1 MKFLEHRLNLS
12 LELLR
17 KWLHR
22 LSTHLEIKTTW
33 VWILLGAGLS
43 LLPSFQRLHYTTG
56 CVAVQLG
63 AKKLRMGKNL
73 GIEPGS
79 FKTSN
84 RATSS
89 WLCRAQTKSR
99 SFCFEQTKYLA
110 VTEQVLFSTRTCR
123 AILWSVFKLVV
134 KRYYEIS
141 GGNYEILNNFCPFQQ
156 NSVGMSWAT
165 ICGAIYDV
173 AKAIK
178 YLQGILMNCGEKR

>member
-1 MKFLEHRLNLS
+1 MKFLEHRLSLS
-12 LELLR
+12 LEWLR

-43 LLPSFQRLHYTTG
+43 LLHSFQRLHYTTG

-84 RATSS
+84 RAPSS
-89 WLCRAQTKSR
+89 WLCRAQTISR
-99 SFCFEQTKYLA
+99 SFCFGQRQYSA
-110 VTEQVLFSTRTCR
+110 VTEQVLFLTRTCR
-123 AILWSVFKLVV
+123 AILLSVFKLIVQRYSEICPKPLNLPPRLSSEFLLQV
-134 KRYYEIS
+134 ILLKRARFRE
-141 GGNYEILNNFCPFQQ
+141 GTMKF
-156 NSVGMSWAT
+156 
-165 ICGAIYDV
+165 
-173 AKAIK
+173 
-178 YLQGILMNCGEKR
+178 